1 MKLNISKTIDENII
15 GVDISVAELGTSDT
29 DAATEKDMLH
39 NFVRTIEYSKI
50 SFKSNMKADSNG
62 DPVTTDSEVDDSTI
76 ISVELKDIL
85 SIFKDECFLI
95 SGWSLMDKFSIDV
108 IKIPESEV
116 KAPFDSVEKLGKAK
130 VELFAT
136 KIQEEIGKKLAEI
149 RALNTK
155 FEGKTEVIL

>member
-29 DAATEKDMLH
+29 DASTEKDMLH

-50 SFKSNMKADSNG
+50 SFKSNMKVDSNG
-62 DPVTTDSEVDDSTI
+62 DPVTTDSEVDGSTI
-76 ISVELKDIL
+76 ISVELKDIINQ
-85 SIFKDECFLI
+85 SFVVDENLHI
-95 SGWSLMDKFSIDV
+95 TFSIDV
-108 IKIPESEV
+108 TKIPESEV

-136 KIQEEIGKKLAEI
+136 KIQEEIGKKLVEI

-155 FEGKTEVIL
+155 FEGETEVVL

>member
-62 DPVTTDSEVDDSTI
+62 DPVTTDSEIDDSTI
-76 ISVELKDIL
+76 ISVELKDIINQ
-85 SIFKDECFLI
+85 SFVVDENLHI
-95 SGWSLMDKFSIDV
+95 TFSVDV
-108 IKIPESEV
+108 TKIPESEV
-116 KAPFDSVEKLGKAK
+116 KAPLIVLRNLARQKLNFSQLRFRKKSVRSLLRF
-130 VELFAT
+130 VP
-136 KIQEEIGKKLAEI
+136 
-149 RALNTK
+149 
-155 FEGKTEVIL
+155 

>member
-1 MKLNISKTIDENII
+1 MKLNISKTIDENVIS
-15 GVDISVAELGTSDT
+15 VDISVAELGTSDT

-50 SFKSNMKADSNG
+50 SNMKADSNG

-76 ISVELKDIL
+76 ISVELKDIINQ
-85 SIFKDECFLI
+85 SFVVDENLHI
-95 SGWSLMDKFSIDV
+95 TFSVDV
-108 IKIPESEV
+108 TKIPESEV
-116 KAPFDSVEKLGKAK
+116 KAPFDSVEKIGKAK

-155 FEGKTEVIL
+155 FEGETEVIL

>member
-62 DPVTTDSEVDDSTI
+62 DPVTTDSEVDGSTI
-76 ISVELKDIL
+76 ISVELKDIPKAII
-85 SIFKDECFLI
+85 SIFQILPKLPESFSFAKFLI
-95 SGWSLMDKFSIDV
+95 ST
-108 IKIPESEV
+108 
-116 KAPFDSVEKLGKAK
+116 
-130 VELFAT
+130 LF
-136 KIQEEIGKKLAEI
+136 I
-149 RALNTK
+149 
-155 FEGKTEVIL
+155 

>member
-29 DAATEKDMLH
+29 DATTEKDMLH

-50 SFKSNMKADSNG
+50 SFKSNMKVDSNG
-62 DPVTTDSEVDDSTI
+62 DPVTTDSEVDGSTI
-76 ISVELKDIL
+76 ISVELKDIINQ
-85 SIFKDECFLI
+85 SFVVDENLHI
-95 SGWSLMDKFSIDV
+95 TFSIDV
-108 IKIPESEV
+108 TKIPESEV

-155 FEGKTEVIL
+155 FEGETEVIL

>member
-1 MKLNISKTIDENII
+1 MKLNINKTIDENVI

-76 ISVELKDIL
+76 ISVELKDIINQ
-85 SIFKDECFLI
+85 SFVVDENLHI
-95 SGWSLMDKFSIDV
+95 TFSVDV
-108 IKIPESEV
+108 TKIPESEV

-149 RALNTK
+149 RALNTN